1 MLQSAGLQVAA
12 ISADSLDSHR
22 KYSSKLDLPFSLLT
36 DADKSV
42 CKLYD
47 VTTPIL
53 GIQRTVFV
61 IGKDGTIQY
70 RQKGAPA
77 PADIIKALNL

>member
-12 ISADSLDSHR
+12 ISADTLESHR
-22 KYSSKLDLPFSLLT
+22 EYSDKLELPFPLLGDT
-36 DADKSV
+36 QKDV

-47 VTTPIL
+47 VLTPIL

-61 IGKDGTIQY
+61 IGKDGTILY
-70 RQKGAPA
+70 RQKGAPT
-77 PADIIKALNL
+77 PPDILKSIDL